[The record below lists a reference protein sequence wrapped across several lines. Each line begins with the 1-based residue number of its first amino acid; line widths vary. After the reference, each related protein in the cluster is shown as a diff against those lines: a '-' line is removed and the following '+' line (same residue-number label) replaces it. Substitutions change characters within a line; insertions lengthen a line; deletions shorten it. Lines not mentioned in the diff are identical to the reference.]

1 MILITN
7 KVKTCDNLKDQRLS
21 QAGLNYQ
28 AKLSEFLNPEL
39 ELSLVPVFLDY
50 DYDNEEGSKH
60 VFVNTIPRKGR
71 FFRSLR
77 YITDSF
83 KLFFLACSSKEKSVL
98 IYNLDIHNL
107 LFVFLNVYFSSKKNY
122 IVVADYIVHKRHFT
136 KVIFDFI
143 YKKVDGVIVLND
155 RICINENTQ
164 LLAGLVRS
172 GDVVQ
177 SKKFVSINDAIFSGS
192 LGKTTGFELCLE
204 AFSKLPDIRLNITGK
219 PYHYSEN
226 DFNFIISKFNSFEN
240 INFYG
245 LIPMDEYKSLLEQS
259 EIAFS
264 LRDPADMEHD
274 FNFPSKIL
282 EYLAAGKFV
291 ISSKMYS
298 FIPEGILFYCDFN
311 TDSLVKAV
319 KKVQSLSIEE
329 QEAYKIRVYKFIMDN
344 FTESRL
350 IDCLNR
356 LENDQQVF

>member
-7 KVKTCDNLKDQRLS
+7 KVKTCDNLKDKRLS

-28 AKLSEFLNPEL
+28 AKLSEFLKPEL

-50 DYDNEEGSKH
+50 DYYNEEGSKH
-60 VFVNTIPRKGR
+60 IFVNTIPRKGR
-71 FFRSLR
+71 FSRILR

-83 KLFFLACSSKEKSVL
+83 KLFFLTCSSKEKSVL

-107 LFVFLNVYFSSKKNY
+107 LFVFLNIIFSSKKNY
-122 IVVADYIVHKRHFT
+122 IIVADYIIHKNYFT
-136 KVIFDFI
+136 KFVFDFV

-155 RICINENTQ
+155 KICINKNTQ

-172 GDVVQ
+172 RDVVEPSQ
-177 SKKFVSINDAIFSGS
+177 FIQGTDAIFSGS

-204 AFSKLPDIRLNITGK
+204 AFSKLPDIKLNITGK
-219 PYHYSEN
+219 PYHYSED
-226 DFNFIISKFNSFEN
+226 DFNFIINKYGCFEN
-240 INFYG
+240 INFHG
-245 LIPMDEYKSLLEQS
+245 LIAMDEYKNLLKQS

-264 LRDPADMEHD
+264 LRDPADVEHD

-291 ISSKMYS
+291 ISSKKYS
-298 FIPEGILFYCDFN
+298 FIPDGILFYCEFN
-311 TDSLVKAV
+311 SDSLVKAV
-319 KKVQSLSIEE
+319 KKVQSLSLKE
-329 QEAYKIRVYKFIMDN
+329 QEAYKIKVYKFIMDN

-350 IDCLNR
+350 KDCLIR
-356 LENDQQVF
+356 LEND

>member
-226 DFNFIISKFNSFEN
+226 DFNFIISKFNSFE
-240 INFYG
+240 
-245 LIPMDEYKSLLEQS
+245 
-259 EIAFS
+259 
-264 LRDPADMEHD
+264 
-274 FNFPSKIL
+274 
-282 EYLAAGKFV
+282 
-291 ISSKMYS
+291 
-298 FIPEGILFYCDFN
+298 
-311 TDSLVKAV
+311 
-319 KKVQSLSIEE
+319 
-329 QEAYKIRVYKFIMDN
+329 
-344 FTESRL
+344 
-350 IDCLNR
+350 
-356 LENDQQVF
+356 